1 MAATLEEG
9 NFTFA
14 VLLQDQPMISI
25 DVAQPL
31 LKVEL
36 SVEEMEQTTPQLVQV
51 YFDLTDSEAPL
62 FYRPFEGDPSAWV
75 VEPASEFVQEIFL
88 SPLMMFNPS
97 IFEDAWFD
105 YDAATGDYVL
115 NLTHIGDAM
124 ESSDTEGIESFTVRG
139 DETYMSVE
147 ILGYDPE
154 TNEPQAMEIRY
165 DNIGTTVVTL
175 PTNIIDPIANF
186 FNTLNLSTNHSYFFD
201 IVENPSTDTER
212 FLFTQ
217 YGSRDGETFEV
228 TSYGEEGQGYSST
241 YYAPLAEG
249 YEQITSLSFDDAV
262 VETIDEAAYQEA
274 LEGFYPLHFLL
285 LKYEWL
291 TPATANLV
299 EGARVFD
306 LDPAFYDQILPS
318 DVLPS
323 EAIIDRFNVI
333 VISFFGLTMLELEIG
348 ATFEGQT
355 LLATMNVGQFDF
367 VTIERPF
374 IPVDS
379 LNLIDA
385 VSLVQSSSNYF
396 LYQGSTQPVGEF
408 PIFTQ
413 HFSAARMGDDYEVYD
428 FPLSPIQYTRQED
441 VYERYMLDDT
451 GTAQKE
457 TISQEEYELSVIQP
471 QWVDLD
477 NLSPTQFLVSETDPN
492 EGELLPEFYDSIIEI
507 DYQSLLADLGVSDIP
522 ETLTPN
528 IQAVTLTST
537 SGFLGQSLTVEI
549 AVEVEGLPL
558 FLEADYDSIGVTD
571 FERYE
576 VIIPL
581 TSEAFLSTYSNGLTH
596 FLGTLSVLENA
607 ESEPLDVILFGRD
620 AQTIATI
627 DFMTFTYTALRQLSE
642 TEFVQIT
649 GSPGSSLTN
658 ESPSSSEVY
667 QEALASITYVD
678 FAALTTTMLTED
690 ANNFGSYVLN
700 PADYETILNLPT
712 SEGEVISHVSFR
724 FSLESV
730 LVMVMT
736 TDVNQNQKMYVIEYD
751 EINTTFDIVEILK
764 AINN

>member
-1 MAATLEEG
+1 
-9 NFTFA
+9 
-14 VLLQDQPMISI
+14 MISI

-36 SVEEMEQTTPQLVQV
+36 SMEDMEQASPQVMSF

-75 VEPASEFVQEIFL
+75 VEPADPFIQEIFL

-105 YDAATGDYVL
+105 YDAVTGDYVL
-115 NLTHIGDAM
+115 DLTHIGDAM

-154 TNEPQAMEIRY
+154 TSEPQAMEIRY
-165 DNIGTTVVTL
+165 DNIGNTVVTL

-186 FNTLNLSTNHSYFFD
+186 FNTLNLSTNHSYFFE
-201 IVENPSTDTER
+201 IVENPSTETER
-212 FLFTQ
+212 YLLTQ
-217 YGSRDGETFEV
+217 LGARDGETFEV
-228 TSYGEEGQGYSST
+228 TSYGEEGQGSSST
-241 YYAPLAEG
+241 YYAPLDEG
-249 YEQITSLSFDDAV
+249 YERITASLFDDAI

-274 LEGFYPLHFLL
+274 LEGLYPLHFLSL
-285 LKYEWL
+285 NDEWL
-291 TPATANLV
+291 TPATENLV

-306 LDPAFYDQILPS
+306 LDPAFYDQILPL
-318 DVLPS
+318 DLLPS

-333 VISFFGLTMLELEIG
+333 VISFFGLTMLELEIS

-355 LLATMNVGQFDF
+355 LLATMNIGQFDF

-379 LNLIDA
+379 LTIIDA
-385 VSLVQSSSNYF
+385 VSLVQSSSNYS
-396 LYQGSTQPVGEF
+396 LNQSSTQQGEEF

-413 HFSAARMGDDYEVYD
+413 HFSAARVGDDYEVYD
-428 FPLSPIQYTRQED
+428 FPLTPIQYTRQGD
-441 VYERYMLDDT
+441 GYERYVLDDT
-451 GTAQKE
+451 GAAQKE
-457 TISQEEYELSVIQP
+457 TIFQEEYELSVIQP

-477 NLSPTQFLVSETDPN
+477 NLLPTQFLVSETDPN
-492 EGELLPEFYDSIIEI
+492 EGELLPEFYDSILKI
-507 DYQSLLADLGVSDIP
+507 DYQAILTDLDVSDIP
-522 ETLTPN
+522 ETVTPA
-528 IQAVTLTST
+528 IQAVTLTSS

-549 AVEVEGLPL
+549 AVEVEGLQL
-558 FLEADYDSIGVTD
+558 LLEAEYDSISVTD
-571 FERYE
+571 FERYQ

-581 TSEAFLSTYSNGLTH
+581 TSEAFLSTYSEGLTH
-596 FLGTLSVLENA
+596 FLGTLTILEND
-607 ESEPLDVILFGRD
+607 EISDQLLFGRD
-620 AQTIATI
+620 AETIATV
-627 DFMTFTYTALRQLSE
+627 DFMTFVFEAIRQLNE
-642 TEFVQIT
+642 TEYVRIT
-649 GSPGSSLTN
+649 GNPGSSLTN
-658 ESPSSSEVY
+658 ESPTTSEAY
-667 QEALASITYVD
+667 QEALASITFVD

-690 ANNFGSYVLN
+690 SNNPGSYVLN

-712 SEGEVISHVSFR
+712 TEGEVINHVSFK

-736 TDVNQNQKMYVIEYD
+736 TDVNQNQKMYALEYD
-751 EINTTFDIVEILK
+751 EINTTFDIVEVLK
-764 AINN
+764 AINS